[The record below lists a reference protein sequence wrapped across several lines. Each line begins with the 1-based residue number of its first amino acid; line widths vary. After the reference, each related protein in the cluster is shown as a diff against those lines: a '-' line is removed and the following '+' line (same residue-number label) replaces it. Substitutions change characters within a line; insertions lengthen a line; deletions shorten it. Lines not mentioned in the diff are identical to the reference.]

1 MSDIRVIVPENL
13 KADVRVI
20 LQQQDLT
27 ISQAIRLFLREI
39 VAQGKVPLVVGQ
51 HQPNAET
58 RAAMHGAANPSRLR
72 SYASADEMFSAWDAD
87 A

>member
-1 MSDIRVIVPENL
+1 MSDIRVIVPDSL
-13 KADVRVI
+13 KADVRGI

-39 VAQGKVPLVVGQ
+39 VAQGKVPLAVGQ

-58 RAAMHGAANPSRLR
+58 QAAMHGTENPDRLR
-72 SYASADEMFSAWDAD
+72 SYHSPDEMFSSWDAD